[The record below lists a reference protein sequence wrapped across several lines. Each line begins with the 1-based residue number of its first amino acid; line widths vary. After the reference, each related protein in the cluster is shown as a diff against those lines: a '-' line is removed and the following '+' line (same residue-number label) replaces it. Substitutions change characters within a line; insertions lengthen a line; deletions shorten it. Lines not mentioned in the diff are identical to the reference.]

1 MALNI
6 SDLNSAGSDLFADTD
21 SFLSDLQE
29 TEATSVYGG
38 GKSKKGG
45 NGGTFIFI
53 NNGYGGFGGYGGGG
67 YGRGYGGRGHGGHG
81 HRGGYC
87 Y

>member
-6 SDLNSAGSDLFADTD
+6 SDLNSAGSDLFADND

-38 GKSKKGG
+38 GKSNKGG
-45 NGGTFIFI
+45 GGGNFIFI
-53 NNGYGGFGGYGGGG
+53 NNGGFPGGGG
-67 YGRGYGGRGHGGHG
+67 GGNYGGH
-81 HRGGYC
+81 
-87 Y
+87 

>member
-38 GKSKKGG
+38 GKSNKRGG
-45 NGGTFIFI
+45 GGTFIFI
-53 NNGYGGFGGYGGGG
+53 NNGYGGGYYGGG
-67 YGRGYGGRGHGGHG
+67 RGGRGG
-81 HRGGYC
+81 RGGYYGGHC
-87 Y
+87 

>member
-38 GKSKKGG
+38 GKSNKGG
-45 NGGTFIFI
+45 NGGNFIFI
-53 NNGYGGFGGYGGGG
+53 NNGGYGGYGGYGNYGGGRGGYGGG
-67 YGRGYGGRGHGGHG
+67 RGYGG
-81 HRGGYC
+81 GYC
-87 Y
+87 H

>member
-6 SDLNSAGSDLFADTD
+6 SDLNSAGSDLFADND

-38 GKSKKGG
+38 GGSNKR
-45 NGGTFIFI
+45 
-53 NNGYGGFGGYGGGG
+53 GGGG
-67 YGRGYGGRGHGGHG
+67 NYGGH
-81 HRGGYC
+81 
-87 Y
+87 